1 MDERKIGRWHVPLY
15 LLAILFF
22 YISCFL
28 NAEEEQMRELPQY
41 NCVRIDG
48 EIIID
53 GALTDAA
60 WATAPVV
67 ELLRTDTG
75 EKPKQPTA
83 VRLLWNEQ
91 YLYVGFLC
99 HDRDIWG
106 TIREHDG
113 PLYNEEVVEVF
124 IDADAD
130 LRTYVELE
138 VNPLNALF
146 DAFVL
151 NGKDRGQGIHVLR
164 DWDSSE
170 MQHAVSIDGKVKLDP
185 PSTRDEAANVPDRS
199 WSCEIAIPFKD
210 LLTAPNIPPKVGD
223 VWRINLY
230 RIDRGKTKEA
240 DEYSAWSPTWK
251 IDYHR
256 PQYFGF
262 LRFAEHTN

>member
-1 MDERKIGRWHVPLY
+1 MSTLNHRRFIYATVFVF
-15 LLAILFF
+15 ILTGM
-22 YISCFL
+22 L
-28 NAEEEQMRELPQY
+28 NAQEKKMSKTEAALPQY
-41 NCVRIDG
+41 ECVRIDS
-48 EIIID
+48 EIQLD
-53 GALTDAA
+53 GSLTDEA
-60 WATAPVV
+60 WKRAHVV
-67 ELLRTDTG
+67 KLLTTDTG
-75 EKPKQPTA
+75 QQPKQPTE
-83 VRLLWNEQ
+83 VRLLWNPQ

-99 HDRDIWG
+99 HDTDIWG

-124 IDADAD
+124 IDPDGD
-130 LRTYVELE
+130 LRTYIELE

-151 NGKDRGQGIHVLR
+151 NGKDRRQGIRVLR
-164 DWDSSE
+164 DWDSE
-170 MQHAVSIDGKVKLDP
+170 RLQHAVSIDGNLKFSP
-185 PSTRDEAANVPDRS
+185 PADRKAAAKDRA

-223 VWRINLY
+223 VWRMNLY
-230 RIDRGKTKEA
+230 RIDRGKTKRE

-262 LRFAEHTN
+262 LRFAGAD

>member
-1 MDERKIGRWHVPLY
+1 MQAGSTLRRGTRWIDVV
-15 LLAILFF
+15 ISLFIF
-22 YISCFL
+22 ANNL
-28 NAEEEQMRELPQY
+28 NAQEKQMPELPQY
-41 NCVRIDG
+41 DCVRSDSEIQIDG
-48 EIIID
+48 M
-53 GALTDAA
+53 LTDSA
-60 WATAPVV
+60 WERAHVV
-67 ELLRTDTG
+67 QLLTTDTG

-83 VRLLWNEQ
+83 VRLLWNEH
-91 YLYVGFLC
+91 YLYVGFHC
-99 HDRDIWG
+99 QDEDIWG
-106 TIREHDG
+106 TIRQHDG

-124 IDADAD
+124 IDPNGS

-151 NGKDRGQGIHVLR
+151 NGKAHGLGIRVLL

-170 MQHAVSIDGKVKLDP
+170 LQHAVSIDGSVKSTP
-185 PSTRDEAANVPDRS
+185 PATREVPTGPPDRS

-210 LLTAPNIPPKVGD
+210 LLTASNIPPKVGD

-230 RIDRGKTKEA
+230 RIDRGKTTEE

-262 LRFAEHTN
+262 LRFVEPHN